1 METNATNIEFIF
13 KYKINEKWREPL
25 TEIEIA
31 VHLNPDFL
39 IREEVK
45 SIPMAVSLKNHKII
59 WKTKEI
65 SPSNSSK
72 GKILL
77 AFTNSNVAPKLIIK
91 EIRLTMKC
99 HNKGMLD
106 GLMLECAQEDGQVS

>member
-1 METNATNIEFIF
+1 M
-13 KYKINEKWREPL
+13 

-31 VHLNPDFL
+31 VHLNPEFV

-65 SPSNSSK
+65 SLTNSSK

-77 AFTNSNVAPKLIIK
+77 SFTNSNVPSKLIIK

-99 HNKGMLD
+99 LNKGMLD
-106 GLMLECAQEDGQVS
+106 GLMAECKQ